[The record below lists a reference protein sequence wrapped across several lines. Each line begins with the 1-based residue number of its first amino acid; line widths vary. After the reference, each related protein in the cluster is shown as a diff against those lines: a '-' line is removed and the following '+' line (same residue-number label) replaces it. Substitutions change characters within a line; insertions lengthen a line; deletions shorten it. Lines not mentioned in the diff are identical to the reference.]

1 MINNSAWKLEAGGRT
16 QNRGQGPIP
25 GGMNPKPGGRNLKTG
40 TWSTLHEIFFPNS
53 LSLIFWFH
61 DFVSCTVVSSSSLSL
76 EYDIGS
82 YPWPPNFLVG
92 SAQIH
97 VVDML
102 QWACVWSVVV
112 PLIPMTWKWIIRKN
126 HHDKTLPPWWGLV
139 RVGRKFDGEA
149 GNVCIDAS
157 AHTPDASAAPVA
169 ILSLSSGMTS
179 DPKIL
184 RGRILVRPRIR
195 RMRRLNKTRRPKLR
209 ILMLDSTG
217 LTCPS
222 CACKSCNGLSFRSS
236 YRSRYFLLALSQDC
250 TLTFGRGTF
259 GMFILVLGDN
269 IVDSWYRSRTFRHVV
284 WDFVQKRRD
293 WMDFRPETLRLD
305 GVSSRNPEAGWTFV
319 LESGDWMD
327 YRPGPRRL
335 VELLSRNL
343 MVVWTFKGTFYRLRR
358 ALWSGVFLYQ
368 NLGACSNASSSY
380 PWEDLKT
387 EPDVLGMHHI
397 PPPVDGL

>member
-25 GGMNPKPGGRNLKTG
+25 GGMNPEPGGRNLEAG
-40 TWSTLHEIFFPNS
+40 TWSNLFMEYFSPT
-53 LSLIFWFH
+53 

-139 RVGRKFDGEA
+139 GVGRKFDGEA

-179 DPKIL
+179 VSVASCVISGLYPDL
-184 RGRILVRPRIR
+184 RQRDV
-195 RMRRLNKTRRPKLR
+195 
-209 ILMLDSTG
+209 
-217 LTCPS
+217 
-222 CACKSCNGLSFRSS
+222 
-236 YRSRYFLLALSQDC
+236 
-250 TLTFGRGTF
+250 
-259 GMFILVLGDN
+259 
-269 IVDSWYRSRTFRHVV
+269 RHV
-284 WDFVQKRRD
+284 
-293 WMDFRPETLRLD
+293 RL
-305 GVSSRNPEAGWTFV
+305 
-319 LESGDWMD
+319 
-327 YRPGPRRL
+327 
-335 VELLSRNL
+335 
-343 MVVWTFKGTFYRLRR
+343 GTGR
-358 ALWSGVFLYQ
+358 
-368 NLGACSNASSSY
+368 
-380 PWEDLKT
+380 
-387 EPDVLGMHHI
+387 
-397 PPPVDGL
+397 